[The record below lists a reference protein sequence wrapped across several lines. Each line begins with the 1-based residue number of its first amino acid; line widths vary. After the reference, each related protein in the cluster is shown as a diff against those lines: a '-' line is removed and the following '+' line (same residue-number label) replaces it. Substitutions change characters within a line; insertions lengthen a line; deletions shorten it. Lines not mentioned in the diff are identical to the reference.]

1 MKLLVHEGKH
11 EHRYILFQSG
21 VDEDAAWLAMF
32 RVFDEW
38 EHFYEGLDESEAR
51 EDTHQRKLYHRA
63 KRGNMQCARLLLQ
76 DRSGGEYESVYVEDI
91 YTPASLL
98 GVLDQ

>member
-11 EHRYILFQSG
+11 GNRYILFQAG

-38 EHFYEGLDESEAR
+38 EHFYDGLADSDLAKDR
-51 EDTHQRKLYHRA
+51 LQRMYYRQA
-63 KRGNMQCARLLLQ
+63 KNGHMASARLLLQ
-76 DRSGGEYESVYVEDI
+76 DRSGGEYETVYTQDVD
-91 YTPASLL
+91 TPASLL
-98 GVLDQ
+98 GKLDR